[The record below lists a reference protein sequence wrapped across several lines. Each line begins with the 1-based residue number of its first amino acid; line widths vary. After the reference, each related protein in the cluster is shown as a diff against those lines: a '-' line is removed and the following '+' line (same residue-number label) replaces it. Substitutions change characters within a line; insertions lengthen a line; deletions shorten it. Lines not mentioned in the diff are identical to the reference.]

1 MMWKGTCRLLQL
13 SFYLAMING
22 EEDQKKFEQLY
33 EKYYGLMLYQARQIL
48 NDNMLA
54 EDAMSMAFFYIA
66 KNMDRVE
73 EVASSRTKALLM
85 LVVKHT
91 AIDLVRKRQKEY
103 SRWADLTE
111 VEDMAAKEQ
120 ADSQIGDL
128 LEEAL
133 QQLKWP
139 YQQVIMLKYASG
151 YNNKEIAQL
160 LGYTVSNVEKI
171 ISRGKRKLRQL
182 LEEVKQ

>member
-1 MMWKGTCRLLQL
+1 MLQL
-13 SFYLAMING
+13 SFYLAMIDG
-22 EEDQKKFEQLY
+22 EAEQKKFEQLY
-33 EKYYGLMLYQARQIL
+33 EKYHGLMLYQARQIL
-48 NDNMLA
+48 RDEMLA

-66 KNMDRVE
+66 KNMERVE
-73 EVASSRTKALLM
+73 EVLSSRTKALLM

-120 ADSQIGDL
+120 ADGMIDNW

-133 QQLKWP
+133 EQLKWP
-139 YQQVIMLKYASG
+139 YQQVIMLKYANG
-151 YNNKEIAQL
+151 YSNREIAQL

-182 LEEVKQ
+182 LEEVQQQ